1 MADDARY
8 RLAPVRDARERNEA
22 VRRGDLASAV
32 GDARETEGLLAAAR
46 ERTQLA
52 RRALDAALVA
62 AMPTAT
68 TTPERLVIA
77 ERFVARRRR
86 ELAET
91 RDAEL
96 RTEAAHDARLGVV
109 DVARGRLANA
119 RAERELIERHFAR
132 WRETQRKLAER
143 RADD

>member
-1 MADDARY
+1 MADDSRY

-32 GDARETEGLLAAAR
+32 GDARETEGELAAAR

-52 RRALDAALVA
+52 RRALDAALA
-62 AMPTAT
+62 AAVPSP

-86 ELAET
+86 ELAEL

-96 RTEAAHDARLGVV
+96 RAGAAHDERLGVV
-109 DVARGRLANA
+109 DNARGRLARA
-119 RAERELIERHFAR
+119 RADRELIERHFAR

>member
-1 MADDARY
+1 MADDSRY
-8 RLAPVRDARERNEA
+8 RLAPVRNARERNEA

-46 ERTQLA
+46 ARTELA
-52 RRALDAALVA
+52 RRALDAARVA
-62 AMPTAT
+62 AVPSAA

-86 ELAET
+86 EFAEI

-96 RTEAAHDARLGVV
+96 RAEGAHGERLGGV
-109 DVARGRLANA
+109 DIARGRLALA

-143 RADD
+143 RAD